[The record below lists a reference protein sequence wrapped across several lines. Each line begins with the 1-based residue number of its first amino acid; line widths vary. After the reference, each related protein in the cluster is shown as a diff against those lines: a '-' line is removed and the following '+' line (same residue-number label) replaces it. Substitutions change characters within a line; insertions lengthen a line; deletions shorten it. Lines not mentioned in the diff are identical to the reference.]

1 MTVDCVAGGAL
12 RLLSLPPNLD
22 IDLLLL
28 VLLDS
33 SSETLLPARCDLS
46 PLSHCPLSRLL
57 PLLLDD
63 KADRALSVESNEP
76 NEPVSSSVCMSD
88 HKLELCVEIV
98 EYDEFVDE
106 LQRNLI
112 NLL

>member
-1 MTVDCVAGGAL
+1 MTVGCVAGGAL

-28 VLLDS
+28 VLLDL
-33 SSETLLPARCDLS
+33 SSEALLSARCDLS
-46 PLSHCPLSRLL
+46 PFSHCLLTLLL

-63 KADRALSVESNEP
+63 KALPVESNEP
-76 NEPVSSSVCMSD
+76 NEPVSSSACMSD

-98 EYDEFVDE
+98 EYNEFVDE
-106 LQRNLI
+106 LQRNWT